1 MILIPKKHNRYY
13 AQKKASI
20 QKDESHF
27 IIGRIKITLPLLP
40 QLQEPLLLE
49 QPLLSE
55 QQLTCVND
63 ESS

>member
-27 IIGRIKITLPLLP
+27 IIGRIKNY
-40 QLQEPLLLE
+40 
-49 QPLLSE
+49 SAFA
-55 QQLTCVND
+55 
-63 ESS
+63 SSVAGASATGAASSV